1 MDAGFYA
8 VCWGRVAEA
17 CSVMCGGFE
26 PCAGG
31 RLAVSAAGPVLG
43 AADAAVSTVDACC
56 LIGHPSPC
64 LGGVGCFSWVRGASH
79 LCALL
84 SPCDLMQTGPIFHFK
99 SHEQ

>member
-1 MDAGFYA
+1 MMDAGFYA
-8 VCWGRVAEA
+8 VRWGRVAEA

-26 PCAGG
+26 PCAGDG
-31 RLAVSAAGPVLG
+31 FAVSAIGPVLG
-43 AADAAVSTVDACC
+43 AADAAVSTVDASC

-84 SPCDLMQTGPIFHFK
+84 SPCDLMQTGPITFPFQ
-99 SHEQ
+99 EP